1 MAEQGVCINMI
12 EQTISAGKQGV
23 VFTASHGR
31 HLQSGRLL
39 VHLAELSATNVDDGS
54 TILRLLDY
62 QIVDTV
68 DLFEGSLQVNC
79 TLVDKYIALWVF
91 VQTSVSAERYDL
103 TESAAGTT

>member
-1 MAEQGVCINMI
+1 MI

-54 TILRLLDY
+54 KIFYSLDY
-62 QIVDTV
+62 QTVDTV
-68 DLFEGSLQVNC
+68 DLFEESLQINC
-79 TLVDKYIALWVF
+79 TLVDIYMALWIF
-91 VQTSVSAERYDL
+91 LQTSVSAERYDL